1 MQHRAVV
8 LAQVVVPADAVPRGP
23 VPVGKD
29 LDVPAGI
36 QFPHALGHR
45 RGREE
50 KRGRCHEDMLHRA
63 LLWAAHPTRSRLGA
77 QEKKG
82 PPSWGTLG
90 TWTWR
95 SAPLGAPAFANGVLG
110 VV

>member
-8 LAQVVVPADAVPRGP
+8 IAQVVVPADAVPRGP

-36 QFPHALGHR
+36 QLPHALGHR

-50 KRGRCHEDMLHRA
+50 KRGRRHEDMLHRA
-63 LLWAAHPTRSRLGA
+63 LLWAAHPTRSRSGA
-77 QEKKG
+77 QGKKRTTVV
-82 PPSWGTLG
+82 GTLG
-90 TWTWR
+90 TSTWR
-95 SAPLGAPAFANGVLG
+95 SAPPAFANGVLG